1 MKCRIKKLSCFA
13 FAVTLLLGLARCN
26 SWNSHKRA
34 QSQGSKDDKTREQ
47 VANATAKMKEESRV
61 AAKNLD
67 EAARHSGH
75 ELKVAAQG
83 AQEGWNRKETDTV
96 NVNSA
101 SKEHLET
108 LPGLSARQCDKV
120 IDGRPYSSTHDL
132 VTQGII
138 SQGEYD
144 RIADRLTTR

>member
-1 MKCRIKKLSCFA
+1 MKHRIEKLFCFA
-13 FAVTLLLGLARCN
+13 FAVTLLLGLAGCSLRHN
-26 SWNSHKRA
+26 DRRA
-34 QSQGSKDDKTREQ
+34 QSQESQDQKTREQ

-67 EAARHSGH
+67 EAARQAGH
-75 ELKVAAQG
+75 ELNAAAQG
-83 AQEGWNRKETDTV
+83 AKEGWDRKESGPV

-101 SKEHLET
+101 SKEQLEA

-120 IDGRPYSSTHDL
+120 IDGRPYRSEHDL
-132 VTQGII
+132 VTRGII